1 MHPQLLQTGEFMKV
15 IFRANTGYV
24 DLVGKSEE

>member
-1 MHPQLLQTGEFMKV
+1 MRFDAYVCV

-24 DLVGKSEE
+24 GEKKEAVVYLP